1 MKNLS
6 DVKILA
12 VDVDS
17 QDNEQDMKRAVGY
30 IRVSTS
36 DQAEFGVSLE
46 FQVDSIK
53 QHCLNNNFDLIEICK
68 DEGVSGFNKSM
79 YDRAG
84 AAKLIDYITSDK
96 IDYVIVTKNDRL
108 GRDHVEKL
116 LLRKLM
122 KKHSVKV
129 ICLFQ
134 HGLGEDETPEQIL
147 MTGMFDLLDE
157 FYSQNLSR
165 DAKKFGQKKADLGEY
180 TGGKVPFGY
189 RVDNQ
194 TKKYIVFEPE
204 AKIVRLIFNMYLQ
217 GNGIQKIN
225 KYLQE
230 NHQVT
235 GKTWSHSTVREML
248 LNPNYTGDFVW
259 NRNEGKRVKKKFKD
273 KKDWVIKPDNHEVII
288 PKDIFQQVEKL
299 RGERNR
305 NSNKDGNKNPN
316 INHSRTSAELLA
328 GLIRCG
334 CCGNHYGKHNVTS
347 KRTGKT
353 NLYYK
358 CSGKIRHSSVYCKQ
372 RGLNLKKMDALIID
386 TLAPVLTK
394 DMMLQI
400 LNDNW
405 KKCIE
410 ELKQETERPEN
421 LSKQI
426 QKCERNI
433 LKYRALIDEEDD
445 FDLIR
450 EHNKKIKELTQEIKN
465 LKKELEE
472 SDYNN
477 FTLEF
482 DTMYPLAGELEFDI
496 RFFKTLDK
504 PTLKEFLGTLI
515 KQITVRDLNNR
526 ETEIEIQ
533 LQISSRTL
541 KTVIDIQKVK
551 PKLIAEGENM
561 FFVEDNEGDMELVIK
576 NQRNQF
582 TNDFFLT
589 NVMSFDCSAPPP
601 PYIK

>member
-1 MKNLS
+1 MNNIS

-12 VDVDS
+12 VDADY
-17 QDNEQDMKRAVGY
+17 QDNEQDIKRAVGY
-30 IRVSTS
+30 IRVSTL

-46 FQVDSIK
+46 FQVESIK
-53 QHCLNNNFDLIEICK
+53 QHCLKNNIDLIEICK

-84 AAKLIDYITSDK
+84 TAKLIDYITSDK

-108 GRDHVEKL
+108 GRDHMEKL

-134 HGLGEDETPEQIL
+134 QGIGEDETPEQIL

-165 DAKKFGQKKADLGEY
+165 DAKKLGQKKADLGEY

-189 RVDNQ
+189 RVDGQ
-194 TKKYIVFEPE
+194 TNKYIVFEPE
-204 AKIVRLIFNMYLQ
+204 AKIVRLIFSMYLK
-217 GNGIQKIN
+217 GDGIQKIN
-225 KYLQE
+225 KFLQE
-230 NHQVT
+230 NHQIT
-235 GKTWSHSTVREML
+235 GKIWSHSTVYEML
-248 LNPNYTGDFVW
+248 RNPNYTGDYVW

-273 KKDWVIKPDNHEVII
+273 KKEWVIKPDNHDVII
-288 PKDIFQQVEKL
+288 PKEIFQQAEKL
-299 RGERNR
+299 REERNR
-305 NSNKDGNKNPN
+305 NRNKDGNKNPN

-358 CSGKIRHSSVYCKQ
+358 CSGQRRHSSVFCKQ

-405 KKCIE
+405 RKSIE
-410 ELKQETERPEN
+410 ELKQEVERPEN
-421 LSKQI
+421 LQKQI

-465 LKKELEE
+465 LKKELEANE
-472 SDYNN
+472 YNN
-477 FTLEF
+477 FSLEF

-515 KQITVRDLNNR
+515 KMITVRDLNNR

-541 KTVIDIQKVK
+541 KTVIDIQRVK
-551 PKLIAEGENM
+551 PKLLAEGENM
-561 FFVEDNEGDMELVIK
+561 FFVEDNEGDTELVIK
-576 NQRNQF
+576 NQRNDF

-601 PYIK
+601 PNT